1 MSAKKETERKR
12 HVKKGLVMVNTGD
25 GKGKTTAA
33 LGVMTRAWGRKM
45 RVGVIQFLKHENA
58 NFGEIRAA
66 RRMEIDWIGTGD
78 GWTWTSKDIDE
89 SQARA
94 LRGWEVAQ
102 ERIVS
107 GNYDLFILD
116 EFTYLMAFGWLDATE
131 VVDWLREHKPEMLHV
146 IITGRDAPDELVDFA
161 DMVTEMR
168 EVKHPFSDQGIVAQP
183 GIDF

>member
-89 SQARA
+89 TQARA

-102 ERIVS
+102 ERIAS
-107 GNYDLFILD
+107 GDYDLFILD

-146 IITGRDAPDELVDFA
+146 IITGRDAPDALVDFA

-168 EVKHPFSDQGIVAQP
+168 EIKHPFSDQGIVAQP

>member
-1 MSAKKETERKR
+1 
-12 HVKKGLVMVNTGD
+12 
-25 GKGKTTAA
+25 
-33 LGVMTRAWGRKM
+33 
-45 RVGVIQFLKHENA
+45 
-58 NFGEIRAA
+58 
-66 RRMEIDWIGTGD
+66 MEVDWIGTGD

-89 SQARA
+89 TQARA

-107 GNYDLFILD
+107 GDYDLFILD

-146 IITGRDAPDELVDFA
+146 IITGRDAPDELVNFA